1 MNAEMAY
8 REAVDHQRA
17 LLGEADRYRL
27 VARPISSRL
36 ATTLRKLADRL
47 EPSYDRRIPLLRALA
62 RGDISVEQA
71 WRLLYD

>member
-1 MNAEMAY
+1 
-8 REAVDHQRA
+8 
-17 LLGEADRYRL
+17 
-27 VARPISSRL
+27 
-36 ATTLRKLADRL
+36 LRRLADRL